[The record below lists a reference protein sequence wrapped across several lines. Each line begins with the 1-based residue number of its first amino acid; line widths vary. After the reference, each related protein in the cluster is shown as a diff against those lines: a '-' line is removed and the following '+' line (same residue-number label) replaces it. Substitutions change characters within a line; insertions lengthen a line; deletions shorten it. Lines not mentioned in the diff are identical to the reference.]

1 MKTKMAQNEKK
12 PVYLKITV
20 DTPLNIDF
28 DYWKSR
34 EENWRSLLSG
44 YLCEEH
50 YAQFKETEDTSELI
64 DVIDPETGEIS
75 RKDVLIDCLFSH
87 CARQPGFVPENGPLT
102 DSIFRVFLSRENQPL
117 SSTELGEILNKNANT
132 ILKTL
137 TSRNYRGIRA
147 A

>member
-1 MKTKMAQNEKK
+1 MAETEKK
-12 PVYLKITV
+12 PVYTKVTI
-20 DTPLNIDF
+20 DTPLYIDF
-28 DYWKSR
+28 EFWKSK
-34 EENWRSLLSG
+34 EQNWRTLLSG

-50 YAQFKETEDTSELI
+50 YQQFKDAGEGVEII
-64 DVIDPETGEIS
+64 DVVDPETGEVS

-87 CARQPGFVPENGPLT
+87 CARQNGFVPENGPLT
-102 DSIFRVFLSRENQPL
+102 DSIFRVFLSRDNQPL
-117 SSTELGEILNKNANT
+117 SSAELGEILNKNANV

>member
-1 MKTKMAQNEKK
+1 MAEIEKK

-20 DTPLNIDF
+20 DTPLFIDF
-28 DYWKSR
+28 DYWKSK
-34 EENWRSLLSG
+34 EENWRTLLAG
-44 YLCEEH
+44 YLCEEN
-50 YAQFKETEDTSELI
+50 YEQFKEAETADNLI

-75 RKDVLIDCLFSH
+75 RKDVLVDCLFSH
-87 CARQPGFVPENGPLT
+87 CAKQPGFVPENGPLT
-102 DSIFRVFLSRENQPL
+102 DSIFRVFLSRNNQPL
-117 SSTELGEILNKNANT
+117 SSAELGEILNKNPNT

>member
-1 MKTKMAQNEKK
+1 MAEIEKK

-20 DTPLNIDF
+20 DTPLFIDF
-28 DYWKSR
+28 DYWKSK
-34 EENWRSLLSG
+34 EENWRTLLAG
-44 YLCEEH
+44 YLFEDH
-50 YAQFKETEDTSELI
+50 YEQFKEAESADNLI

-75 RKDVLIDCLFSH
+75 RKDVLVDCLFSH
-87 CARQPGFVPENGPLT
+87 CAKQPGFVPENGPLT
-102 DSIFRVFLSRENQPL
+102 DSIFRVFLSRNNQPL
-117 SSTELGEILNKNANT
+117 SSAELGEILNKNPNT

>member
-1 MKTKMAQNEKK
+1 MKNKMAEIEKK

-20 DTPLNIDF
+20 DTPLFIDF
-28 DYWKSR
+28 DYWKSK
-34 EENWRSLLSG
+34 EENWRTLLAG

-50 YAQFKETEDTSELI
+50 YEQFKEAENADNLI
-64 DVIDPETGEIS
+64 DVIDPEIGEIS
-75 RKDVLIDCLFSH
+75 RKDVLVDCLFSH
-87 CARQPGFVPENGPLT
+87 CAKQPGFVPENGPLT
-102 DSIFRVFLSRENQPL
+102 DSIFRVFLSRNNQPL
-117 SSTELGEILNKNANT
+117 SSAELGEILNKNPNT